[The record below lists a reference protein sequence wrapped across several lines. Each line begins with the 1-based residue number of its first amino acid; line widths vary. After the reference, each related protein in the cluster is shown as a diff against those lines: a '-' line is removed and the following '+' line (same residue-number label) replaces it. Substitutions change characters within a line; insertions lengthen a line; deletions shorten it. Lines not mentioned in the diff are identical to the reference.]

1 VLQEAAVLRMSQ
13 RNAKGKLIVNVADN
27 LPAIDV
33 DPVLFRRALDSV
45 LENAPKSSPDT
56 QLPISLT
63 VAAQPSGVVFT
74 IVDSGVGISAQDL
87 PRIFNVFA
95 RGDKSRSRESGGVGL
110 GLALAKRIVEI
121 HGGTIEA
128 SSVLGQGSTFRLTVP
143 ALNYRRFTLSRS
155 SSTQLLRLE
164 LGLGGRS
171 E

>member
-56 QLPISLT
+56 QT